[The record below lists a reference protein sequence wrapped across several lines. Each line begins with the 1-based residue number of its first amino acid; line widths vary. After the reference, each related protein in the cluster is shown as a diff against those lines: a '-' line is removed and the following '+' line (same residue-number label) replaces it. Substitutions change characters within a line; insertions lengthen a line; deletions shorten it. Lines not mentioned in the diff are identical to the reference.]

1 MKENG
6 MKAEEL
12 FRKFDTNQDGLLSYD
27 EFKAGDVSTSGMTI
41 NVVEWK
47 EVELGRGLGRTFT
60 YWQLII
66 VWTHRQDS
74 KYENFSISFSEFK
87 GNN

>member
-1 MKENG
+1 MNRWMKENG

-47 EVELGRGLGRTFT
+47 EVELGRGLRRTFT
-60 YWQLII
+60 Y
-66 VWTHRQDS
+66 
-74 KYENFSISFSEFK
+74 
-87 GNN
+87 